1 MNSTLADDCFRVHV
15 AMRVLSSEVSS
26 TLVYLLLEDYE
37 ITESSLT
44 TFIRPR

>member
-15 AMRVLSSEVSS
+15 AMRALSSEVRS
-26 TLVYLLLEDYE
+26 TLLYLLLGDYE
-37 ITESSLT
+37 MTESSLT